1 MSLRSC
7 PHAGLA
13 SCRDCIWGGLNTQV
27 DDPGLVLVPS
37 APRRTVAAMAV
48 AARNAPCPCGSGRK
62 YKRCCAELL
71 EHPERIAK
79 QHDAVGTRI
88 QEWALEQHPEAMG
101 DALAEIV
108 AGREDLVLGDVDIA
122 LIAGWTLN
130 DRQLPGGGTPA
141 ERYAA
146 REDLSD
152 HERDIAR
159 RIAAA
164 RLGLLRV
171 LHVLPG
177 RWIELHD
184 LARGS
189 PAVRVI
195 SHDVSRSARSNSLLV
210 GRLMDGPPAPS
221 LWGPVGFL
229 TRETGSKLREL
240 LTPQLDALGL
250 HDKPDGLATA
260 MHAASREIT
269 VLLAPALR
277 PASVIPI
284 AA

>member
-1 MSLRSC
+1 MV
-7 PHAGLA
+7 
-13 SCRDCIWGGLNTQV
+13 T
-27 DDPGLVLVPS
+27 
-37 APRRTVAAMAV
+37 

-71 EHPERIAK
+71 EHPERIAR

-88 QEWALEQHPEAMG
+88 QKWAFEHHREAMH

-108 AGREDLVLGDVDIA
+108 AGHNDIVLGDVDLA
-122 LIAGWTLN
+122 LISSWVLN
-130 DRQLPGGGTPA
+130 DRELPGGGTPA
-141 ERYAA
+141 ACYAA
-146 REDLSD
+146 REDLSGQ
-152 HERDIAR
+152 ESDIAR

-171 LHVLPG
+171 LRVMPG
-177 RWIELHD
+177 RWIDLQD
-184 LARGS
+184 LAHGGNL
-189 PAVRVI
+189 VRVI
-195 SHDVSRSARSNSLLV
+195 SHDVSRSVQPNSLLV

-229 TRETGSKLREL
+229 ARETDSELREL
-240 LTPQLDALGL
+240 LTPHLDALDL
-250 HDKPDGLATA
+250 HDRPDGLATA

-269 VLLAPALR
+269 IMLAPAFR
-277 PASVIPI
+277 PASASPK

>member
-1 MSLRSC
+1 M
-7 PHAGLA
+7 
-13 SCRDCIWGGLNTQV
+13 
-27 DDPGLVLVPS
+27 
-37 APRRTVAAMAV
+37 AA

-88 QEWALEQHPEAMG
+88 QKWAFEQHREAMHDG
-101 DALAEIV
+101 LAEIV
-108 AGREDLVLGDVDIA
+108 AGHKDVVLGDLDVA
-122 LIAGWTLN
+122 LIAGWVLN

-152 HERDIAR
+152 QERDIAR

-171 LHVLPG
+171 LRVMPG
-177 RWIELHD
+177 RWIELQD
-184 LARGS
+184 LAHGS
-189 PAVRVI
+189 TLVRVI
-195 SHDVSRSARSNSLLV
+195 SHDVSRSAQPNSLLV

-229 TRETGSKLREL
+229 TRESGSELREL
-240 LTPQLDALGL
+240 LTPDLDALDL

-260 MHAASREIT
+260 LHAASREIT
-269 VLLAPALR
+269 IMLAPAFR
-277 PASVIPI
+277 PASAIPK